1 MPSSRRPY
9 LIRAIYDWA
18 TDNGLTP
25 YLVVAAEYPG
35 VEVPADYVSDGRIT
49 LNIAPQAV
57 QHLDLSGRQIRF
69 AARFSGQPFSVTVPA
84 GAVLA
89 VYAQETG
96 EGVMFG
102 EVEPEQPPPDGGDSG
117 PQPDTTG
124 PAAPRKRPHLRVV
137 K

>member
-18 TDNGLTP
+18 NDNGLTP
-25 YLVVAAEYPG
+25 YLVVAADYPD
-35 VEVPADYVSDGRIT
+35 VDVPADYVSDGRIT
-49 LNIAPQAV
+49 LNISPQAV
-57 QHLDLSGRQIRF
+57 QRLDLSGTSIQF
-69 AARFSGQPFSVTVPA
+69 SARFSGQPYSVHVPA
-84 GAVLA
+84 GGVLA

-102 EVEPEQPPPDGGDSG
+102 EVETDTPPPGGDSPPPDEPS
-117 PQPDTTG
+117 PDE
-124 PAAPRKRPHLRVV
+124 APRKRGHLRVV